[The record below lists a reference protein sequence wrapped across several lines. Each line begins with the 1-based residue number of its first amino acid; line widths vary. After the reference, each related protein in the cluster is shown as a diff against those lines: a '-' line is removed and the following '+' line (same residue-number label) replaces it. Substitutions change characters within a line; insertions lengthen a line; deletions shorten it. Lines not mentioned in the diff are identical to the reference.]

1 MCFKQ
6 PTRPFIGTHLGW
18 QDLACGTSDRL
29 VAFASVTELIE
40 NPAVRTKLSTD
51 AHAHMR
57 CATYDMTALA
67 RCMQIPDA
75 EKLRLVLLFAL
86 RYERD
91 GKMQVGKML
100 ESLGTD
106 DTRNSVRT
114 DPSKA

>member
-1 MCFKQ
+1 
-6 PTRPFIGTHLGW
+6 
-18 QDLACGTSDRL
+18 
-29 VAFASVTELIE
+29 
-40 NPAVRTKLSTD
+40 
-51 AHAHMR
+51 
-57 CATYDMTALA
+57 
-67 RCMQIPDA
+67 MQIPDA